1 MANTLIIG
9 ADNIV
14 TVDKLLVPNS
24 NPPQYLNSAA
34 ITWSLILGFPPP
46 NTNPNIIGTGT
57 YNYISNSNG
66 EYQTV
71 ISQALTSTL
80 QKNASYTLLSN
91 VNATGYTS
99 LFQDQYI
106 AVPPQSLQF
115 AYCLRSD
122 IENIYGAVNVAKW
135 ADINNDGNEQTIDA
149 RINWAIISAYDYINN
164 QLIGGVYVTPLTGQ
178 YPMIVNCAAYLS
190 AVYLYESRVLANY
203 NGDGEP
209 QHQLT
214 QGKKWANNVLL
225 KLRAGTLR
233 IYGVLPQ
240 DVLGINYPIPLRMT
254 RARPYYGLGYCFDSG
269 IF

>member
-1 MANTLIIG
+1 MNILTIG
-9 ADNIV
+9 ADNLI
-14 TVDKLLVPNS
+14 TLNKLM
-24 NPPQYLNSAA
+24 Q
-34 ITWSLILGFPPP
+34 P
-46 NTNPNIIGTGT
+46 NTNPPVYINTGT
-57 YNYISNSNG
+57 VTWQLWNNNLQVSNG
-66 EYQTV
+66 SGVYSYIPNSKGTWQTV
-71 ISQALTSTL
+71 IPASLT
-80 QKNASYTLLSN
+80 NTLLKGTEYQLNTN
-91 VNATGYTS
+91 VVATGFTS
-99 LFQDQYI
+99 LFVDDYI
-106 AVPPQSLQF
+106 AQNPSSSQF